1 MNGAQIRVMKE
12 IDEKGFRSLLK
23 REDGLTLPSGGA
35 IFGGHL
41 LRNLADLQ
49 TLVLAGE
56 SW

>member
-41 LRNLADLQ
+41 Q